1 MDTFEYLTV
10 FVSIILGLGMT
21 YLILGVGQ
29 ILRRKGKYKIYWI
42 HHLQIIST
50 FLILLNTWWI
60 TYSWVGMKSL
70 TFLHYLFLM
79 CSPFVV
85 VLASSLLFPGGNKK
99 KNQDL
104 KTHYFSIRK
113 PYYILMSLTWP
124 LDLADTL
131 LKGTDHLAGLGGFY
145 IVITLLS
152 FLVIL
157 SPAFTRKPAWH
168 AFVQLYMIIIL
179 VVTKFLYAPTLESF
193 M

>member
-21 YLILGVGQ
+21 YLILGVGR

-42 HHLQIIST
+42 HHLQIVST

-70 TFLHYLFLM
+70 TFLHYMFLM
-79 CSPFVV
+79 CTPFLV

-99 KNQDL
+99 RIQDL
-104 KTHYFSIRK
+104 KEHYYKIYR
-113 PYYILMSLTWP
+113 PYYVLISLTWP
-124 LDLADTL
+124 LDLVDTL
-131 LKGTDHLAGLGGFY
+131 LKGTDRIAELGWIYVF
-145 IVITLLS
+145 ITLVT
-152 FLVIL
+152 FLIIL
-157 SPAFTRKPAWH
+157 SAAFNRKPYWH
-168 AFVQLYMIIIL
+168 GLVQLYMIVIL

-193 M
+193 I